1 VTLTE
6 QRPGRAPAAPDL
18 RPPGLRAGLLLAG
31 CACLAGAAL
40 LAVLVGPVRLDPA
53 GVLAELAGRLPLVEV
68 HGGLPDRDAA
78 ILWQLRLPRVVL
90 GALVGAMLA
99 LAGAAYQGVFR
110 NPLADPYLLG
120 AAAGAG
126 LGATL
131 AIAYGPDTSSW
142 PVGLLPL
149 AAFTGAVAG
158 VAAAYALG
166 RSGGGRTTTTLVLA
180 GVAVASFLTAIQTF
194 VQQRED
200 DTLREVYGW
209 ILGRLST
216 AGWKEVVL
224 ILPYTLLS
232 AAVIVA
238 CRRLLDVLAVGDDE
252 AASLGVRAARVRLVV
267 VAAATLG
274 TAAAVAV
281 SGLIGFVGI
290 IVPHT
295 VRLIAGS
302 SYRLVV
308 PLCLLLGAAFMIL
321 ADLVA
326 RTVMA
331 PGELPIGVVTAFLGA
346 PFFAVVLRATR
357 RAP

>member
-1 VTLTE
+1 MILTE

-331 PGELPIGVVTAFLGA
+331 PGELPIGVVTAFFGA